1 MATKYSFKLITPQ
14 KLEFDDSVESVSTR
28 TVVGEIGIYAKHIP
42 LVGIIPENST
52 LSITGERNFR
62 YMLKDGGVLLVQKNS
77 EVVVMA
83 PYVESI

>member
-1 MATKYSFKLITPQ
+1 MVSQYKFKLITLQ
-14 KLEFDDSVESVSTR
+14 KLEFDDLVESISTR

-52 LSITGERNFR
+52 LSVTGDNNFK
-62 YMLKDGGVLLVQKNS
+62 YVLKDKGVLLVQKNS